1 MDLIY
6 DISSV
11 LNYECDAK
19 SMSRMALPSSR
30 GLWEASTEV
39 EWNKLYTARDEK
51 QLTYGDLSNSRFRP
65 DGMLDSW
72 LEQQLDEFGTLVM
85 AASLPE

>member
-1 MDLIY
+1 VDLIY

-51 QLTYGDLSNSRFRP
+51 QLTHGDLLKSRFKS
-65 DGMLDSW
+65 DTLLDSW
-72 LEQQLDEFGTLVM
+72 LEQLDGFGTLVM
-85 AASLPE
+85 AAASLVQ